1 MDTVSDAQ
9 LESSSDKSVSNCD
22 VCTMPIEDVKLKFN
36 CSTCEE
42 KTPSDEKVNLFMCEI
57 CVQSHTRRKHDVLD
71 YKRTKVV
78 VCEQHFVW
86 CNSFCEDCDLLICN
100 TCIQQH
106 AVEKHTIIPL
116 EQQAN
121 AIKREIHEAISSVD
135 KDYKPIVKSLEGAE
149 QFSQK
154 LKEILSDF
162 SAGQNFNNQMLQVFN
177 EVLEEYA
184 EKVDE
189 ITEATISAKKIS
201 ADAVKKLEDIRDS
214 FETKQSNWR
223 ELLSLSDGSLVKQFN
238 HKCLEL
244 SRDDSN
250 ACIDSLVPLLDNVS
264 SLFLTSRKNLK
275 DSLRGAVRNFTEEIV
290 DSLQCIAEDNEILG
304 KRNLDQPEG
313 CKYFRV
319 YPNKRV
325 RCAASDSHFCIA
337 HFKRDSTL
345 ISFELI
351 DRNGQ
356 TSLKQL
362 NNIEVRFF
370 RMFSCFGGIV
380 FRVDKRGFRA
390 LKTSEGKIEL
400 LDRWEVDQNNV
411 LGFYYDSGR
420 FCCVYIFFDA
430 GKESIKF
437 ADTKYKE
444 LCVDNTHDYFISSNI
459 SPDFLLIGLHVF
471 WGSEGYPIIKLVDLY
486 RLKKDTEGK
495 SHVGHII
502 HRDHS
507 AIFYDAAFVS
517 VNNQTVVV
525 TIWDVHN
532 KFIFDFKQEINGSF
546 SHSSQTSKSVEI
558 DAVNEIHFFNS
569 DCYFCTEDGEIIC
582 YKNFIG

>member
-1 MDTVSDAQ
+1 M
-9 LESSSDKSVSNCD
+9 
-22 VCTMPIEDVKLKFN
+22 
-36 CSTCEE
+36 
-42 KTPSDEKVNLFMCEI
+42 
-57 CVQSHTRRKHDVLD
+57 
-71 YKRTKVV
+71 
-78 VCEQHFVW
+78 
-86 CNSFCEDCDLLICN
+86 
-100 TCIQQH
+100 QQH

-116 EQQAN
+116 EQRAN

-162 SAGQNFNNQMLQVFN
+162 SAGQNFNNQMLQMFN

-189 ITEATISAKKIS
+189 ITEATMCANKMSAN
-201 ADAVKKLEDIRDS
+201 AVKKLEDVRDS
-214 FETKQSNWR
+214 FETKQSNLR

-264 SLFLTSRKNLK
+264 TFFLISRKNLK
-275 DSLRGAVRNFTEEIV
+275 DSLRGAVRNFAEEIV
-290 DSLQCIAEDNEILG
+290 DSLQCIAEDNEILS
-304 KRNLDQPEG
+304 KRNLNLPEG

-319 YPNKRV
+319 YPNERV

-356 TSLKQL
+356 TSLRQL
-362 NNIEVRFF
+362 NNVEVRFF

-380 FRVDKRGFRA
+380 FQVDKRGFRA
-390 LKTSEGKIEL
+390 LKTSEGKVEL
-400 LDRWEVDQNNV
+400 LDRWEVDQNDV

-420 FCCVYIFFDA
+420 FDCIYGFFDP
-430 GKESIKF
+430 GKESINF
-437 ADTKYKE
+437 AGTKYKE
-444 LCVDNTHDYFISSNI
+444 ICVGDTNQNLISSNL
-459 SPDFLLIGLHVF
+459 SPDFLLIGIHLF
-471 WGSEGYPIIKLVDLY
+471 CNSEGYPVLVGLCP
-486 RLKKDTEGK
+486 LEKDTEQE
-495 SHVGHII
+495 SHVGHLR
-502 HRDHS
+502 HHEHFDHY
-507 AIFYDAAFVS
+507 FDAAFVS
-517 VNNQTVVV
+517 VNNQTVAVA
-525 TIWDVHN
+525 IWVLGN
-532 KFIFDFKQEINGSF
+532 KFVFGCKQEFNGSF
-546 SHSSQTSKSVEI
+546 SHSSQTSKLVEI
-558 DAVNEIHFFNS
+558 DDTVYEIHFFNS
-569 DCYFCTEDGEIIC
+569 DCYFNTEKEVIC
-582 YKNFIG
+582 YKNFFDGLFD